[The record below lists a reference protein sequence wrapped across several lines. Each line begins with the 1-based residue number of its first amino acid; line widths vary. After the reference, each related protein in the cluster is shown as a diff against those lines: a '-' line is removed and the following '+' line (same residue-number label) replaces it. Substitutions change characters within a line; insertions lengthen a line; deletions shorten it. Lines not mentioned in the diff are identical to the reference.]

1 MAEEEA
7 ASPASEPSVTRS
19 ETLHRPP
26 PFLEVACK
34 SSGKVR
40 RFAAGTKAGF
50 ALHIITKKLEY
61 GSQPG
66 SFIEAVKKG
75 EEPVTFGP
83 DATLVDYGSG
93 WKLQT
98 AGESLGVKNGGIRPA
113 TNEFGSD
120 KTLKGSYLEVTTG
133 QAVDAQ
139 YLGRIFLAFVFLFL
153 LGAVFT
159 VALENLPRLIAYIS
173 SNLM

>member
-7 ASPASEPSVTRS
+7 ATEPSVTQS
-19 ETLHRPP
+19 ETFLRPP
-26 PFLEVACK
+26 PYLEVDCK

-50 ALHIITKKLEY
+50 ALQVMNKKLVY
-61 GSQPG
+61 GTQPG
-66 SFIEAVKKG
+66 LLIEAVKEG

-83 DATLVDYGSG
+83 NALLVDYGKG

-98 AGESLGVKNGGIRPA
+98 VCESEGVKNGGERPA
-113 TNEFGSD
+113 EDDNN
-120 KTLKGSYLEVTTG
+120 LKGSFSEVRAGEALNG
-133 QAVDAQ
+133 Q
-139 YLGRIFLAFVFLFL
+139 YFGRIFLAFVFLFL

-159 VALENLPRLIAYIS
+159 LALENLPKLIVYINS
-173 SNLM
+173 S

>member
-7 ASPASEPSVTRS
+7 TTEPSVTQS
-19 ETLHRPP
+19 ETFLRPP
-26 PFLEVACK
+26 PYLEVDCK

-50 ALHIITKKLEY
+50 ALQVMNKKLVY
-61 GSQPG
+61 GTQPG
-66 SFIEAVKKG
+66 LLIEAVKEG

-83 DATLVDYGSG
+83 NALLVDYGKG

-98 AGESLGVKNGGIRPA
+98 VCESEGVKNGGVRPA
-113 TNEFGSD
+113 EDEFGFD
-120 KTLKGSYLEVTTG
+120 KNLKGSFSEVRAGEALNG
-133 QAVDAQ
+133 Q
-139 YLGRIFLAFVFLFL
+139 YFGRIFLAFVFLFL

-159 VALENLPRLIAYIS
+159 LALENLPKLIVYINS
-173 SNLM
+173 S